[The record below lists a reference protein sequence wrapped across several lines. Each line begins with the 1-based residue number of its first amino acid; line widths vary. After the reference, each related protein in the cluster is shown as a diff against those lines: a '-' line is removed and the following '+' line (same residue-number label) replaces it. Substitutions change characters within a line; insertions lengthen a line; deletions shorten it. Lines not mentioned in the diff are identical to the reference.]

1 MSCFRAVIAGVLA
14 LVILSTTYHVFQIA
28 IRQEQEAKE
37 TTLDIA
43 LKSFSLIG
51 KCSRIIWHFKAILN

>member
-1 MSCFRAVIAGVLA
+1 MTCLLKQRLLTKTPCFRAVIGGVLA
-14 LVILSTTYHVFQIA
+14 LVLLSTTYHVFQIA
-28 IRQEQEAKE
+28 TRQDKEEKE

-51 KCSRIIWHFKAILN
+51 K